1 MSEELI
7 QQITLDCLVNKDIYT
22 KMQNTNKTR
31 NINKREKKF
40 YRKRILNLSK
50 DLLLKKDNDYDEIN
64 PDIKNSFDNFIKTCI
79 HYFKI
84 IDRNDILQEDYID
97 YQDFNLLND
106 TLNSNNDESS
116 NLINESIDNNTIT
129 EKDNRLFM
137 RSIKIKNG
145 LENFVKITSTIKKDE
160 IILPKIKEIN
170 LQDPNLRIKGIQK
183 KENIRIKYDETKI
196 HNEKQNQNQK
206 KNNEI

>member
-196 HNEKQNQNQK
+196 HNEKQNQNQN